1 MIDYM
6 FTWWGR
12 VLRMVLGAVLAI
24 YALFLLQGIWQIVL
38 IALGLVMVLS
48 GAFNICGLA
57 LLFGRDTHG
66 RPRAANVGRGGG
78 RRGLRCSGGC

>member
-48 GAFNICGLA
+48 GTFNICGLA

-66 RPRAANVGRGGG
+66 RPRR
-78 RRGLRCSGGC
+78 

>member
-66 RPRAANVGRGGG
+66 RPRR
-78 RRGLRCSGGC
+78 